1 MVRSFLAKEQQ
12 LLDIQGGLVPVENF
26 RSQSRRDLLSTCSVL
41 ARIILA
47 DTEEECIKILS
58 EMAGFPVPVSIGSE
72 FRTFEEVDPD
82 TNIRRPVVSEWDGF
96 RVQAIP
102 QLLATGHPMPGSDQ
116 QQVSGFLA

>member
-82 TNIRRPVVSEWDGF
+82 THIQRPVVSEWDGF
-96 RVQAIP
+96 PGAGDST
-102 QLLATGHPMPGSDQ
+102 AFGH
-116 QQVSGFLA
+116 